1 MSKKI
6 LHTFLALAAA
16 LILTGGFSMTAYAGG
31 GEEYEIETT
40 PAPEP
45 EETVEPSDPLTPEGN
60 ATLVDD
66 IWGENKQL
74 ITVTTKNG
82 NYFYI
87 LIDRAAEGENTVY
100 FLNMVDEADL
110 MALIEDGET
119 EETTV
124 MPQTCTCKEKCE
136 AGAVNESCP
145 VCLNNRNSC
154 IGTEKETE
162 PETEAE
168 PEQSKDKKGTKS
180 LLLLFLVTLLAGGGA
195 FYYFKYIK
203 PNDTVKG
210 SPDFSGFDFDEDGEE
225 TDNEEDTDYEDETD
239 YDSYGDDT
247 DDTGDS
253 AGDIETDRET
263 DYGDETEETGLS
275 DDTEGGL

>member
-6 LHTFLALAAA
+6 LHTFIALAAA

-31 GEEYEIETT
+31 GEEYEAEEPT

-45 EETVEPSDPLTPEGN
+45 EETATPSDPLTPEGN

-87 LIDRAAEGENTVY
+87 LIDRAAEGENTVH

-110 MALIEDGET
+110 MALIEDGEK

-154 IGTEKETE
+154 TGTEKETE
-162 PETEAE
+162 PEQ
-168 PEQSKDKKGTKS
+168 PKDNKGTKS
-180 LLLLFLVTLLAGGGA
+180 LLLLFLLTLLAGGGA
-195 FYYFKYIK
+195 FYYFKFIK
-203 PNDTVKG
+203 PKDTAKG
-210 SPDFSGFDFDEDGEE
+210 SPDFSDFDFDEDEEGE
-225 TDNEEDTDYEDETD
+225 DDTDLDG
-239 YDSYGDDT
+239 YGDDT
-247 DDTGDS
+247 EDAEDT
-253 AGDIETDRET
+253 ETE
-263 DYGDETEETGLS
+263 EETGLE

>member
-6 LHTFLALAAA
+6 LHTLFALAAA

-31 GEEYEIETT
+31 GEEFEVDTT

-45 EETVEPSDPLTPEGN
+45 EEIAEPSDPLTPEGN

-87 LIDRAAEGENTVY
+87 LIDRAAERENTVH

-110 MALIEDGET
+110 MALIEDGEKQ
-119 EETTV
+119 ETTV
-124 MPQTCTCKEKCE
+124 MPQSCTCKEKCE

-154 IGTEKETE
+154 TGTVKETE

-168 PEQSKDKKGTKS
+168 PEKPKNDKGTKS
-180 LLLLFLVTLLAGGGA
+180 LLLLFLLTLFAGGGA
-195 FYYFKYIK
+195 FYYFKFIRPK
-203 PNDTVKG
+203 DTAKG
-210 SPDFSGFDFDEDGEE
+210 SPNFSDFDFDEDEE
-225 TDNEEDTDYEDETD
+225 SDHEDETD
-239 YDSYGDDT
+239 YDDYGDGT
-247 DDTGDS
+247 EEADDTE
-253 AGDIETDRET
+253 AGEET
-263 DYGDETEETGLS
+263 DYGDNTEAGENGLE
-275 DDTEGGL
+275 DDTEGDL

>member
-6 LHTFLALAAA
+6 LHTIFALAAA

-31 GEEYEIETT
+31 GEEYEVTEPT
-40 PAPEP
+40 PEPQP
-45 EETVEPSDPLTPEGN
+45 EETVSPSDPLTPEGN

-87 LIDRAAEGENTVY
+87 LIDRAAEGENTVH

-110 MALIEDGET
+110 MALIEDGEKA
-119 EETTV
+119 ETTV
-124 MPQTCTCKEKCE
+124 MPQTCTCTEKCE

-145 VCLNNRNSC
+145 VCLNNLNSC
-154 IGTEKETE
+154 IGIEKETE

-168 PEQSKDKKGTKS
+168 PEQPKDNKGMKS

-203 PNDTVKG
+203 PKDSTPKG
-210 SPDFSGFDFDEDGEE
+210 SPDFSDFDFDEDGDEE
-225 TDNEEDTDYEDETD
+225 EESDYEDDTDYGG
-239 YDSYGDDT
+239 YGDDT
-247 DDTGDS
+247 EDADDT
-253 AGDIETDRET
+253 ETD
-263 DYGDETEETGLS
+263 GETGLE

>member
-6 LHTFLALAAA
+6 LHTLFALAAA

-31 GEEYEIETT
+31 GEEYETEEPT

-45 EETVEPSDPLTPEGN
+45 EETATPSDPLTPEGN

-87 LIDRAAEGENTVY
+87 LIDRAAEGENTVH

-110 MALIEDGET
+110 MALIEDGEK

-136 AGAVNESCP
+136 VGAVNESCP

-154 IGTEKETE
+154 TGIEK
-162 PETEAE
+162 ETEAE
-168 PEQSKDKKGTKS
+168 PEQPKDNKGTKS
-180 LLLLFLVTLLAGGGA
+180 LLLLFLLTLFAGGGA
-195 FYYFKYIK
+195 FYYFKFIK
-203 PNDTVKG
+203 PKDTAKG
-210 SPDFSGFDFDEDGEE
+210 SPDFSDFDFDEDEE
-225 TDNEEDTDYEDETD
+225 SGYEDDTD

-247 DDTGDS
+247 DGADDTEAD
-253 AGDIETDRET
+253 E
-263 DYGDETEETGLS
+263 ETELLE
-275 DDTEGGL
+275 DTEGGL

>member
-1 MSKKI
+1 MMNCYLPLGNSQPSTGKS
-6 LHTFLALAAA
+6 AA
-16 LILTGGFSMTAYAGG
+16 TS
-31 GEEYEIETT
+31 
-40 PAPEP
+40 
-45 EETVEPSDPLTPEGN
+45 
-60 ATLVDD
+60 TLSQK
-66 IWGENKQL
+66 NKQL

-87 LIDRAAEGENTVY
+87 LIDRAAEGENTVH

-110 MALIEDGET
+110 MALIEDGEK

-136 AGAVNESCP
+136 AGAVNEGCP

-168 PEQSKDKKGTKS
+168 PEQPKDNKGTKS
-180 LLLLFLVTLLAGGGA
+180 LLLLFLLTLFAGGGA

-203 PNDTVKG
+203 PKDTAKG
-210 SPDFSGFDFDEDGEE
+210 SPDFSDFEFDEDEE
-225 TDNEEDTDYEDETD
+225 SGYEDDTDLDG
-239 YDSYGDDT
+239 YGDDT
-247 DDTGDS
+247 EDAEDT
-253 AGDIETDRET
+253 ETE
-263 DYGDETEETGLS
+263 EETGLE

>member
-6 LHTFLALAAA
+6 LHTFIALAAA

-31 GEEYEIETT
+31 GEEYETEEPT

-45 EETVEPSDPLTPEGN
+45 EETATPSDPLTPEGN

-87 LIDRAAEGENTVY
+87 LIDRAAEGENTVH

-110 MALIEDGET
+110 MALIEDGEK

-154 IGTEKETE
+154 TGIEKETE

-168 PEQSKDKKGTKS
+168 PETEERQRHKKPAPALSSDTLCGRRGV
-180 LLLLFLVTLLAGGGA
+180 LLFQVHQAKGQRKGQPGLLR
-195 FYYFKYIK
+195 F
-203 PNDTVKG
+203 
-210 SPDFSGFDFDEDGEE
+210 
-225 TDNEEDTDYEDETD
+225 
-239 YDSYGDDT
+239 
-247 DDTGDS
+247 
-253 AGDIETDRET
+253 
-263 DYGDETEETGLS
+263 
-275 DDTEGGL
+275 

>member
-6 LHTFLALAAA
+6 LHTFVALAAA

-31 GEEYEIETT
+31 GEEYEVTEPT
-40 PAPEP
+40 PEPKP
-45 EETVEPSDPLTPEGN
+45 EETAEPSDPLTPEGN

-87 LIDRAAEGENTVY
+87 LIDRAAEGENTVH

-110 MALIEDGET
+110 MALIEDGEK

-154 IGTEKETE
+154 TGTEKETE
-162 PETEAE
+162 PETAAE
-168 PEQSKDKKGTKS
+168 PEKPKNDKGTKS
-180 LLLLFLVTLLAGGGA
+180 LLLLFLLTLFAGGGA

-203 PNDTVKG
+203 PKDTAKG
-210 SPDFSGFDFDEDGEE
+210 SPDFSDFDFDEDEE
-225 TDNEEDTDYEDETD
+225 SDYEDDTDYDG
-239 YDSYGDDT
+239 YGDDT
-247 DDTGDS
+247 DGADDTEAD
-253 AGDIETDRET
+253 EET
-263 DYGDETEETGLS
+263 DYGDDTETGDTGLS
-275 DDTEGGL
+275 DDTEGGV

>member
-6 LHTFLALAAA
+6 LHTLFALAAA

-31 GEEYEIETT
+31 GEEYEVTEPT
-40 PAPEP
+40 PEPQP
-45 EETVEPSDPLTPEGN
+45 EETAEPSDPLTPEGN

-66 IWGENKQL
+66 IWGGNKQL

-87 LIDRAAEGENTVY
+87 LIDRAAEGENTVH

-110 MALIEDGET
+110 MALIEDGEK

-154 IGTEKETE
+154 TGTEKEAE

-168 PEQSKDKKGTKS
+168 PEKPKNDKGTKS
-180 LLLLFLVTLLAGGGA
+180 LLLLFLLTLFAGGGA

-203 PNDTVKG
+203 PKDTAKG
-210 SPDFSGFDFDEDGEE
+210 SPDFSDFDFDEDEE
-225 TDNEEDTDYEDETD
+225 SGYEDDTD

-247 DDTGDS
+247 DGADDTEAD
-253 AGDIETDRET
+253 EET
-263 DYGDETEETGLS
+263 DYGDDTEAEETGLE
-275 DDTEGGL
+275 DDTEGGV

>member
-1 MSKKI
+1 MNKKI
-6 LHTFLALAAA
+6 LHTLFALAAA
-16 LILTGGFSMTAYAGG
+16 LIFTGGFSMTAYAGG
-31 GEEYEIETT
+31 GEEYETAE

-45 EETVEPSDPLTPEGN
+45 EETVTPSDPLTPEGN

-87 LIDRAAEGENTVY
+87 LIDRAAEGENTVH

-110 MALIEDGET
+110 MALIEDGEK

-124 MPQTCTCKEKCE
+124 MPQTCTCTEKCK

-145 VCLNNRNSC
+145 VCLNNLNSC
-154 IGTEKETE
+154 IGIEKETE

-168 PEQSKDKKGTKS
+168 PEQPKDNKGMKS

-203 PNDTVKG
+203 PKDTAKG
-210 SPDFSGFDFDEDGEE
+210 SPDFSDFDFDEDGDEE
-225 TDNEEDTDYEDETD
+225 EETDYEDDME
-239 YDSYGDDT
+239 DT
-247 DDTGDS
+247 DDTEAD
-253 AGDIETDRET
+253 E
-263 DYGDETEETGLS
+263 ETELE

>member
-31 GEEYEIETT
+31 GEEYEVIET

-45 EETVEPSDPLTPEGN
+45 EETAEPSDPLTPEGN

-87 LIDRAAEGENTVY
+87 LIDRAAEGENTVH

-110 MALIEDGET
+110 MALTPDGEK

-154 IGTEKETE
+154 IGIEKETE

-168 PEQSKDKKGTKS
+168 PEQPKDSKGTKS
-180 LLLLFLVTLLAGGGA
+180 LLLLFLLTLFAGGGA

-203 PNDTVKG
+203 PKETVKG
-210 SPDFSGFDFDEDGEE
+210 SPDFSDFDFDEDEE
-225 TDNEEDTDYEDETD
+225 ETDYEDETD

-247 DDTGDS
+247 DDTGD
-253 AGDIETDRET
+253 DT
-263 DYGDETEETGLS
+263 
-275 DDTEGGL
+275 DDTETDADTGETEFEEDTGDSV

>member
-6 LHTFLALAAA
+6 LHTIFALAAP

-31 GEEYEIETT
+31 GEEYETETT
-40 PAPEP
+40 PAAEP
-45 EETVEPSDPLTPEGN
+45 EETVTPSDPLTPEGN

-87 LIDRAAEGENTVY
+87 LIDRAAEGENTVH

-110 MALIEDGET
+110 MALIEDGEKT
-119 EETTV
+119 ETTL
-124 MPQTCTCKEKCE
+124 MPQTCTCTEKCE

-145 VCLNNRNSC
+145 VCLNNLNSC
-154 IGTEKETE
+154 IGIEKETE

-168 PEQSKDKKGTKS
+168 PEQPKDNKGMKS

-203 PNDTVKG
+203 PKDSTPKG
-210 SPDFSGFDFDEDGEE
+210 SPDFSDFDFDEDGDEE
-225 TDNEEDTDYEDETD
+225 EENDYEDDTDYGG
-239 YDSYGDDT
+239 YGDDT
-247 DDTGDS
+247 EDADDT
-253 AGDIETDRET
+253 ETD
-263 DYGDETEETGLS
+263 GETGLE

>member
-6 LHTFLALAAA
+6 LHTFFALAAA

-31 GEEYEIETT
+31 GEEYEVETT

-45 EETVEPSDPLTPEGN
+45 EETAEPSDPLTPEGN

-87 LIDRAAEGENTVY
+87 LIDRAAEGENTVH

-110 MALIEDGET
+110 MALIEDGEKQ
-119 EETTV
+119 ETTV

-136 AGAVNESCP
+136 AGAVNKSCP

-154 IGTEKETE
+154 TETEKENE
-162 PETEAE
+162 PEETDE
-168 PEQSKDKKGTKS
+168 PEQPKDNKGTKS
-180 LLLLFLVTLLAGGGA
+180 LLLLFLLTVFAGGGA

-203 PNDTVKG
+203 PKDTAKG
-210 SPDFSGFDFDEDGEE
+210 SPDFSDFDFDEDEE
-225 TDNEEDTDYEDETD
+225 ETDYEDETD
-239 YDSYGDDT
+239 YDDYGDGTEDADETEVEEETGYGDDT
-247 DDTGDS
+247 E
-253 AGDIETDRET
+253 AGEN
-263 DYGDETEETGLS
+263 GLE

>member
-31 GEEYEIETT
+31 GEEYEVTEPT
-40 PAPEP
+40 PEPQP
-45 EETVEPSDPLTPEGN
+45 EETVSPSDPLTPEGN

-87 LIDRAAEGENTVY
+87 LIDRAAEGENTVH

-110 MALIEDGET
+110 MALIEDGEK

-154 IGTEKETE
+154 TGIEKETE

-168 PEQSKDKKGTKS
+168 PEKPKNDKGTKS
-180 LLLLFLVTLLAGGGA
+180 LLLLFLLTLLAGGGA

-203 PNDTVKG
+203 PKDTAKG
-210 SPDFSGFDFDEDGEE
+210 SPDFSDFDFDEDEE
-225 TDNEEDTDYEDETD
+225 TDYEDDTD
-239 YDSYGDDT
+239 YDGYGDDT
-247 DDTGDS
+247 GDADDTEAD
-253 AGDIETDRET
+253 EET
-263 DYGDETEETGLS
+263 DYGDDTETGENGLD

>member
-31 GEEYEIETT
+31 GEEYEVTEPT
-40 PAPEP
+40 PEPKP
-45 EETVEPSDPLTPEGN
+45 EETAEPSDPLTPEGN

-87 LIDRAAEGENTVY
+87 LIDRAAEGENTVH

-110 MALIEDGET
+110 MALIEDGEK

-154 IGTEKETE
+154 TGTEKETE

-168 PEQSKDKKGTKS
+168 PEKPKNDKGTKS
-180 LLLLFLVTLLAGGGA
+180 LLLLFLLTLLAGGGA

-203 PNDTVKG
+203 PKDTAKG
-210 SPDFSGFDFDEDGEE
+210 SPDFSDFDFDEDGDEGEE
-225 TDNEEDTDYEDETD
+225 NDYEDDSD

-247 DDTGDS
+247 GDTEDTE
-253 AGDIETDRET
+253 ADEDT
-263 DYGDETEETGLS
+263 DYGDNTETEETGL
-275 DDTEGGL
+275 DDTEGGV

>member
-6 LHTFLALAAA
+6 LHTFIALAAA

-31 GEEYEIETT
+31 GEEYETEEPT

-45 EETVEPSDPLTPEGN
+45 EETVNPSDPLTPEGN

-87 LIDRAAEGENTVY
+87 LIDRAAEGENTVH

-110 MALIEDGET
+110 MALIEDGEK

-154 IGTEKETE
+154 IGIEKETE

-168 PEQSKDKKGTKS
+168 PEKPKNDKGTKS
-180 LLLLFLVTLLAGGGA
+180 LLLLFLLTLFAGGGA
-195 FYYFKYIK
+195 FYYFKFIK
-203 PNDTVKG
+203 PKDTAKG
-210 SPDFSGFDFDEDGEE
+210 SPDFSDFDFDEDGDEDEE
-225 TDNEEDTDYEDETD
+225 SDYEDDTD
-239 YDSYGDDT
+239 LDGYGDDT
-247 DDTGDS
+247 EDAEDGADDTEADG
-253 AGDIETDRET
+253 
-263 DYGDETEETGLS
+263 ETGLE

>member
-6 LHTFLALAAA
+6 LHTLFALAAA
-16 LILTGGFSMTAYAGG
+16 LILMGGFSMTAYAGG
-31 GEEYEIETT
+31 GEEYETEEPT

-45 EETVEPSDPLTPEGN
+45 EETATPSDPLTPEGN

-87 LIDRAAEGENTVY
+87 LIDRAAEGENTVH

-110 MALIEDGET
+110 MALIEDGEK

-124 MPQTCTCKEKCE
+124 MPQTCTCTEKCE

-154 IGTEKETE
+154 TGIEKETE
-162 PETEAE
+162 PEAEAE
-168 PEQSKDKKGTKS
+168 PEKPKDNKGTKS

-203 PNDTVKG
+203 PKDNAKG
-210 SPDFSGFDFDEDGEE
+210 SPDFSDFDFDEDGDEDEE
-225 TDNEEDTDYEDETD
+225 TDYEDDTD
-239 YDSYGDDT
+239 LDGYGDGTEDAEDGA
-247 DDTGDS
+247 DDTEAD
-253 AGDIETDRET
+253 
-263 DYGDETEETGLS
+263 EETGLLE
-275 DDTEGGL
+275 DTEGGL

>member
-1 MSKKI
+1 MSKKV
-6 LHTFLALAAA
+6 LHTLVAFAAA

-31 GEEYEIETT
+31 GEEYEVTEPI
-40 PAPEP
+40 P
-45 EETVEPSDPLTPEGN
+45 EETAEPSDPLTPEGN

-87 LIDRAAEGENTVY
+87 LIDRAAEGENTVH

-110 MALIEDGET
+110 MALIEDGEK
-119 EETTV
+119 EETTI

-154 IGTEKETE
+154 TGTEKETE
-162 PETEAE
+162 PEETEKT
-168 PEQSKDKKGTKS
+168 EQPKDNTGTKS
-180 LLLLFLVTLLAGGGA
+180 LLLLFLLTLIAGGGA
-195 FYYFKYIK
+195 FCYFKYIK
-203 PNDTVKG
+203 PKDTAKG
-210 SPDFSGFDFDEDGEE
+210 SPDFSDFDFDEDEE
-225 TDNEEDTDYEDETD
+225 SDYEDDTD
-239 YDSYGDDT
+239 LECYGDDT
-247 DDTGDS
+247 EDGTENADDT
-253 AGDIETDRET
+253 
-263 DYGDETEETGLS
+263 ETEETGLN
-275 DDTEGGL
+275 DDTEGSV

>member
-31 GEEYEIETT
+31 GEEYETEEPT

-45 EETVEPSDPLTPEGN
+45 EETATPSDPLTPEGN

-87 LIDRAAEGENTVY
+87 LIDRAAEGENTVH

-110 MALIEDGET
+110 MALIEDGEK

-136 AGAVNESCP
+136 AGAVNEGCP

-154 IGTEKETE
+154 TGTEKETE

-168 PEQSKDKKGTKS
+168 PEKPKNDKGTKS
-180 LLLLFLVTLLAGGGA
+180 LLLLFLLTLFAGGGA

-203 PNDTVKG
+203 PKDTAKG
-210 SPDFSGFDFDEDGEE
+210 SPDFSDFEFDEDEDEE
-225 TDNEEDTDYEDETD
+225 SGYEDDTDLDD
-239 YDSYGDDT
+239 YGDDT
-247 DDTGDS
+247 EDTEDGADDTEADG
-253 AGDIETDRET
+253 
-263 DYGDETEETGLS
+263 ETELE

>member
-6 LHTFLALAAA
+6 LHTLFALAAA

-31 GEEYEIETT
+31 GEEYETEAT
-40 PAPEP
+40 PVPEP
-45 EETVEPSDPLTPEGN
+45 EETATPSDPLTPTGN

-66 IWGENKQL
+66 IWGGNKQL
-74 ITVTTKNG
+74 ITVTTKKG

-110 MALIEDGET
+110 MALIEDGEKQ
-119 EETTV
+119 ETTV
-124 MPQTCTCKEKCE
+124 MPQSCTCKEKCE

-154 IGTEKETE
+154 TGTIKETE
-162 PETEAE
+162 PEETDE
-168 PEQSKDKKGTKS
+168 PEQPKDNKGTKS
-180 LLLLFLVTLLAGGGA
+180 LLLLFLLTLFAGGGA
-195 FYYFKYIK
+195 FYYFKFIK

-210 SPDFSGFDFDEDGEE
+210 SPDFSDFDFDEDEE
-225 TDNEEDTDYEDETD
+225 SDYEDDTDYDG
-239 YDSYGDDT
+239 YGDDT
-247 DDTGDS
+247 E
-253 AGDIETDRET
+253 AEEET
-263 DYGDETEETGLS
+263 DYGEDTEAEESGLS

>member
-6 LHTFLALAAA
+6 LHTLTALAAA

-31 GEEYEIETT
+31 GEEYEATET

-45 EETVEPSDPLTPEGN
+45 EETAEPSDPLTPEGN

-87 LIDRAAEGENTVY
+87 LIDRAAEGENTVH

-110 MALIEDGET
+110 MALIEDGKK

-124 MPQTCTCKEKCE
+124 MPQTCTCTEKCE

-154 IGTEKETE
+154 TGAEKETE

-168 PEQSKDKKGTKS
+168 PEKPKDNKGTKS

-203 PNDTVKG
+203 PMDTAKG
-210 SPDFSGFDFDEDGEE
+210 SPDFSDFDFDEDGEE
-225 TDNEEDTDYEDETD
+225 TDYEDETD
-239 YDSYGDDT
+239 YGSYGDDT
-247 DDTGDS
+247 EDTGDGTGDTETDADTGETEFEEDTGDS
-253 AGDIETDRET
+253 V
-263 DYGDETEETGLS
+263 
-275 DDTEGGL
+275 

>member
-6 LHTFLALAAA
+6 LHTLSALAAA

-31 GEEYEIETT
+31 GEEYEVTEPT
-40 PAPEP
+40 PEPKP
-45 EETVEPSDPLTPEGN
+45 EETAEPSDPLTPEGN

-87 LIDRAAEGENTVY
+87 LIDRAAEGENTVH

-110 MALIEDGET
+110 MALIEDGEK

-124 MPQTCTCKEKCE
+124 MPQTCTCTEKCE

-154 IGTEKETE
+154 TGVEKETE

-168 PEQSKDKKGTKS
+168 PEKPKDNKGTKS

-203 PNDTVKG
+203 PKDTAKG
-210 SPDFSGFDFDEDGEE
+210 SPDFSDFDFDEDGDEDEE
-225 TDNEEDTDYEDETD
+225 SGYEDDTDYDG
-239 YDSYGDDT
+239 YGEDT
-247 DDTGDS
+247 DDTGDG
-253 AGDIETDRET
+253 ADDTETDEET
-263 DYGDETEETGLS
+263 DYGETEFEEDTGDS
-275 DDTEGGL
+275 V

>member
-6 LHTFLALAAA
+6 LHTFLALATA

-31 GEEYEIETT
+31 GEEYETETT

-45 EETVEPSDPLTPEGN
+45 EETVTPSDPLTPEGN
-60 ATLVDD
+60 AALVDD

-87 LIDRAAEGENTVY
+87 LIDQAQEDETAVH
-100 FLNMVDEADL
+100 FLNQVDEADL
-110 MALIEDGET
+110 MALIEDGEK

-124 MPQTCTCKEKCE
+124 MPQTCTCVEKCE
-136 AGAVNESCP
+136 ARAVNESCP

-162 PETEAE
+162 PEEMGE
-168 PEQSKDKKGTKS
+168 PEKPKNDKSTKS
-180 LLLLFLVTLLAGGGA
+180 LLLLFLLTLFAGGGA
-195 FYYFKYIK
+195 FYYFKFIK
-203 PNDTVKG
+203 PKDTAKG
-210 SPDFSGFDFDEDGEE
+210 SPDFSDFDFDEDGNEDEE
-225 TDNEEDTDYEDETD
+225 SDYEDETD
-239 YDSYGDDT
+239 FDSYGDDT
-247 DDTGDS
+247 DDTGDG
-253 AGDIETDRET
+253 ADDTET
-263 DYGDETEETGLS
+263 DYGDDTETEDTGLS

>member
-6 LHTFLALAAA
+6 LHTLFALAAA

-31 GEEYEIETT
+31 GEEYETEEPT

-45 EETVEPSDPLTPEGN
+45 EETATPSDPLTPEGN

-87 LIDRAAEGENTVY
+87 LIDRAAEGENTVH

-110 MALIEDGET
+110 MALIEDGEK

-136 AGAVNESCP
+136 AGAVNEGCP

-154 IGTEKETE
+154 TGTEKETE
-162 PETEAE
+162 PEMLWSSIFVTRKANKSSFQVMK
-168 PEQSKDKKGTKS
+168 QSVPDKVCGIHYS
-180 LLLLFLVTLLAGGGA
+180 CA
-195 FYYFKYIK
+195 
-203 PNDTVKG
+203 
-210 SPDFSGFDFDEDGEE
+210 DEHDCM
-225 TDNEEDTDYEDETD
+225 
-239 YDSYGDDT
+239 
-247 DDTGDS
+247 
-253 AGDIETDRET
+253 
-263 DYGDETEETGLS
+263 
-275 DDTEGGL
+275 

>member
-1 MSKKI
+1 MNKKI
-6 LHTFLALAAA
+6 FHTLFALAAA
-16 LILTGGFSMTAYAGG
+16 LIFTGGFSMTAYAGG
-31 GEEYEIETT
+31 GEEYEVTETT
-40 PAPEP
+40 PEPEP
-45 EETVEPSDPLTPEGN
+45 EETVTPSDPLTPEGN

-87 LIDRAAEGENTVY
+87 LIDRAAEGENTVH

-119 EETTV
+119 QETTV

-154 IGTEKETE
+154 TGTEKEAE

-168 PEQSKDKKGTKS
+168 LEAEKDSKATKS
-180 LLLLFLVTLLAGGGA
+180 LLLLFLLTLFAGGGA

-203 PNDTVKG
+203 PKDSAKKT
-210 SPDFSGFDFDEDGEE
+210 PDFSDFDFDEDEE
-225 TDNEEDTDYEDETD
+225 AD
-239 YDSYGDDT
+239 YGDDT
-247 DDTGDS
+247 DFDSTGEDADDTETDTEDTGDGNFADDTGDS
-253 AGDIETDRET
+253 V
-263 DYGDETEETGLS
+263 
-275 DDTEGGL
+275 

>member
-6 LHTFLALAAA
+6 LHTLFALAAA

-31 GEEYEIETT
+31 GEEYETEEPT

-45 EETVEPSDPLTPEGN
+45 EETATPSDPLTPEGN

-87 LIDRAAEGENTVY
+87 LIDRAAEGENTVH

-110 MALIEDGET
+110 MALIEDGEK
-119 EETTV
+119 EETAV

-136 AGAVNESCP
+136 AGAVNEGCP

-154 IGTEKETE
+154 TGTEKETE

-168 PEQSKDKKGTKS
+168 PEKPKNDKGTKG
-180 LLLLFLVTLLAGGGA
+180 LLLLFLLTLFAGGGA

-203 PNDTVKG
+203 PKDTAKG
-210 SPDFSGFDFDEDGEE
+210 SPDFSDFEFDEDGDEDEE
-225 TDNEEDTDYEDETD
+225 SDYEDDTD
-239 YDSYGDDT
+239 LDGYGDGTEDAEDGA
-247 DDTGDS
+247 DDTEADG
-253 AGDIETDRET
+253 
-263 DYGDETEETGLS
+263 ETGLE

>member
-6 LHTFLALAAA
+6 LHTFIALAAA

-31 GEEYEIETT
+31 GEEYEVTE
-40 PAPEP
+40 PKP
-45 EETVEPSDPLTPEGN
+45 EETATPSDPLTPEGN

-87 LIDRAAEGENTVY
+87 LIDRAAEGENTVH

-110 MALIEDGET
+110 MALIEDGEK

-136 AGAVNESCP
+136 AGAVNEGCP

-154 IGTEKETE
+154 TGTEKETE
-162 PETEAE
+162 PEAEAE
-168 PEQSKDKKGTKS
+168 PEQPKDNKGTKS
-180 LLLLFLVTLLAGGGA
+180 LLLLFLLTLFAGGGA

-203 PNDTVKG
+203 PKDTAKG
-210 SPDFSGFDFDEDGEE
+210 SPDFSDFEFDEDEDEE
-225 TDNEEDTDYEDETD
+225 SDYEDDTDLDGYGDGTEDAEDGADDGADDTETD
-239 YDSYGDDT
+239 G
-247 DDTGDS
+247 
-253 AGDIETDRET
+253 
-263 DYGDETEETGLS
+263 ETELE

>member
-6 LHTFLALAAA
+6 LHTLFALAAA
-16 LILTGGFSMTAYAGG
+16 LILTGGFSMTAYAGS
-31 GEEYEIETT
+31 GEEYEVETT
-40 PAPEP
+40 PEPKP
-45 EETVEPSDPLTPEGN
+45 EETAEPSDPLTPEGN

-87 LIDRAAEGENTVY
+87 LIDRAAEGENTVH

-110 MALIEDGET
+110 MALIEDGEK

-136 AGAVNESCP
+136 AGAVNEGCP

-154 IGTEKETE
+154 TGTEKETE

-168 PEQSKDKKGTKS
+168 PEKPKNDKGTKS
-180 LLLLFLVTLLAGGGA
+180 LLLLFLLTLFAGGGA

-203 PNDTVKG
+203 PKDTAKG
-210 SPDFSGFDFDEDGEE
+210 SPDFSDFEFDEDGDEDEE
-225 TDNEEDTDYEDETD
+225 SDYEDDTDLDGYGDGTEDAEDGADDTETD
-239 YDSYGDDT
+239 G
-247 DDTGDS
+247 
-253 AGDIETDRET
+253 
-263 DYGDETEETGLS
+263 ETELE